1 MSNRRLS
8 GRDTSD
14 AAIATSMSDGQVDG
28 GPGTMP
34 AVNTHP
40 ATEGG
45 DPYARIA
52 DLYDLEHA
60 GYDEDLDLYL
70 QLAEVVGDPILE
82 LGCGSGRV
90 LLPLAVAGHRVTGID
105 RSRPMLE
112 RAASA
117 IATAGVEPLVTLHHG
132 HMHDARQVVGGP
144 FGFGLVPLNGLL
156 HLTTSAAQRATL
168 AAIHAALDP
177 RGQVVIDILNP
188 TPDALHGLHH
198 ALSHDGQWHLDNGER
213 VDKFAVR
220 SVVPA
225 RQMIRTELWY
235 DRLRVDGSVHRTATH
250 FDMRYVS
257 CAELELLLELTG
269 FTDWHIYGGYDLE
282 PFDDHSERIIVT
294 AEVTPS
300 SRRANCDKG

>member
-1 MSNRRLS
+1 ML
-8 GRDTSD
+8 
-14 AAIATSMSDGQVDG
+14 
-28 GPGTMP
+28 

-40 ATEGG
+40 ATDGG

-60 GYDEDLDLYL
+60 SYDEDLDLYL

-90 LLPLAVAGHRVTGID
+90 LLPLALAGHRVTGID
-105 RSRPMLE
+105 RSQAMLD
-112 RAASA
+112 RAANA
-117 IATAGVEPLVTLHHG
+117 VAEADVARLVTLHHG
-132 HMHDARQVVGGP
+132 QMHDARQVAGGP
-144 FGFGLVPLNGLL
+144 FGLILVPLNGLL

-177 RGQVVIDILNP
+177 RGQLLIDILNP
-188 TPDALHGLHH
+188 TPDALHAFNHG
-198 ALSHDGQWHLDNGER
+198 LSHEGRWHLDSGVR
-213 VDKFAVR
+213 IDKFAAR

-225 RQMIRTELWY
+225 KQMIRTDLWY
-235 DRLRVDGSVHRTATH
+235 DRLRGDGSVHRTATS

-257 CAELELLLELTG
+257 CTELELLLELTG
-269 FTDWHIYGGYDLE
+269 FTEWQIYGGYDLE

-300 SRRANCDKG
+300 ARRATRGNR